1 MSEIYSYNVTA
12 PDGSVLGGVERVVM
26 STYKGYLL
34 KAADGTILDPF
45 IKIDTYS
52 TTPDQ
57 RQDSDSYRDGYG
69 MLHRTVLP
77 DVVTTIKFTT
87 LQLTLEEKMI
97 LQDAINSGRIDKQE
111 RKTTLTYWNDEINDY
126 CTDTFYIPD
135 VDFPVK
141 RITAE
146 TIIYSKVDFKFIGYG
161 EERT

>member
-1 MSEIYSYNVTA
+1 MSEIYTY
-12 PDGSVLGGVERVVM
+12 PGGSAAGGIKRVVI

-34 KAADGTILDPF
+34 KTGDGTILDPF

-52 TTPDQ
+52 TIPDQ

-97 LQDAINSGRIDKQE
+97 LQDAINSGRLDGQE
-111 RKTTLTYWNDEINDY
+111 RKTILTYWNDEINDY
-126 CTDTFYIPD
+126 CTDAFYIPD
-135 VDFPVK
+135 VEFPVK

-146 TIIYSKVDFKFIGYG
+146 TIIYGKVDFKFIGYG
-161 EERT
+161 EERK

>member
-1 MSEIYSYNVTA
+1 
-12 PDGSVLGGVERVVM
+12 
-26 STYKGYLL
+26 
-34 KAADGTILDPF
+34 
-45 IKIDTYS
+45 
-52 TTPDQ
+52 
-57 RQDSDSYRDGYG
+57 
-69 MLHRTVLP
+69 
-77 DVVTTIKFTT
+77 
-87 LQLTLEEKMI
+87 MI